1 VGGDWVD
8 WREDRRAGLKVWPV
22 YCGKAR
28 ISVGMLVQRC
38 TVGAREWRI
47 EGSVGCWDRVRRGGA
62 GWITLK
68 CASIGGTG
76 TVDRGIGDTGRT
88 GRGQEQE
95 QEQSTGVAMEVRVFR

>member
-1 VGGDWVD
+1 MVRGRTNAGGDHSWRWILGGDWVD

-22 YCGKAR
+22 YSGRAR
-28 ISVGMLVQRC
+28 MSVGMLVQWW

-76 TVDRGIGDTGRT
+76 QGYR
-88 GRGQEQE
+88 
-95 QEQSTGVAMEVRVFR
+95 